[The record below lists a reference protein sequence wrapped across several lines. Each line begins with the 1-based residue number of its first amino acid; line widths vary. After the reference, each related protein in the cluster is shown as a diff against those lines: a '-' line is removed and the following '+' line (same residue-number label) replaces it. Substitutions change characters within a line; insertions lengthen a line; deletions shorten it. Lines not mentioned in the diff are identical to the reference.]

1 MTKQLIILR
10 HAKSDWGDASITD
23 AERPLNERGIEAAK
37 LTGSYMDR
45 EGLVPERILCSTAT
59 RAQRTLELVTQA
71 WQSPPPVESVAQL
84 YMAEP
89 ETLMSLIRSADE
101 STRRLMII
109 GHNPGLAQ
117 TVYFLVHDH
126 DPNDAARILV
136 KFPTAGLA
144 VIELETQ
151 PWSEVTGGRLVTF
164 QTPKRIEQDLSR

>member
-1 MTKQLIILR
+1 MNKQLIILR

-23 AERPLNERGIEAAK
+23 AERPLNERGLEAAK
-37 LTGSYMDR
+37 LVGSYMDR
-45 EGLVPERILCSTAT
+45 EGLTPDLILCSTAT
-59 RAQRTLELVTQA
+59 RAQQTVALVTQA

-89 ETLMSLIRSADE
+89 ETLMGLIRAADE
-101 STRRLMII
+101 STRRIMVI

-126 DPNDAARILV
+126 DPDEAARILV

-144 VIELETQ
+144 VIGFEAQ
-151 PWSEVTGGRLVTF
+151 PWSEITDGRLLDF
-164 QTPKRIEQDLSR
+164 QTPKHIEHDLNK